1 MLASIAEHEH
11 YRQKSIIIYCLPHS
25 VGADIKHQKM
35 KTLVLNTLGKE
46 VSEQITA
53 LIKDKEVEIV
63 DTSDM
68 KIAHCMG
75 CNQCWLKTPG
85 ICAYKDDYEIILK
98 KLVQADNLWIVS
110 DTRFGFLDYKGKRL
124 MDRIMPMLNMTIG
137 FRDGWMRHELR
148 YHPLNIGLLYK
159 GDADQMMMEDWC
171 KRTSV
176 NIGGQ
181 SLGAIELASP
191 PTPLPKRGEKRVL
204 QEKTPTAKL
213 PAPLSLGEGLGVR
226 PHLVIINGSPRVA
239 KFSNTDKIIH
249 SFVKGLE
256 GTGITWELHNLSNR
270 KEWDAAREAFLSHE
284 RILIAFPLY
293 VECIPSLM
301 LEFLESLPSERRQ
314 PTQLSFL
321 LHGGMDEGYEFR
333 FCERILQGLPAQL
346 GCSFGGTLIHGG
358 SFGIRT
364 REDAIKA
371 KIVAP
376 YEKMGCLFAQNGSF
390 LTPEAKKFTG
400 PEQYPWLVR
409 KMVSLLF
416 LKKVNK
422 GFEDFAKSWGCTRP
436 LDDKPYS

>member
-1 MLASIAEHEH
+1 
-11 YRQKSIIIYCLPHS
+11 
-25 VGADIKHQKM
+25 M

-46 VSEQITA
+46 APEQIKA
-53 LIKDKEVEIV
+53 ILKDKEVEIIE
-63 DTSDM
+63 TSDM

-85 ICAYKDDYEIILK
+85 ICAIKDDYEEIIK
-98 KLVQADNLWIVS
+98 KLVETEKLWIAS
-110 DTRFGFLDYKGKRL
+110 DTKFGFLDYKGKRV
-124 MDRIMPMLNMTIG
+124 MDRIVPMLNMTIG

-148 YHPLNIGLLYK
+148 YHALNIGLLYQ
-159 GDADQMMMEDWC
+159 GAADQTMMEDWC
-171 KRTSV
+171 RRTAV

-181 SLGAIELASP
+181 SLGAIELDSP
-191 PTPLPKRGEKRVL
+191 PTSLPKRGENIVL
-204 QEKTPTAKL
+204 QEKTPTAKVTT
-213 PAPLSLGEGLGVR
+213 PLSLGEELGMR

-256 GTGITWELHNLSNR
+256 EAGISWELHNLSNR
-270 KEWDAAREAFLSHE
+270 KEWDAAREAFLTNE

-293 VECIPSLM
+293 VECMPSLM
-301 LEFLESLPSERRQ
+301 LEFLESLPSARQ
-314 PTQLSFL
+314 QPAQLSFL

-358 SFGIRT
+358 SFSIRT
-364 REDAIKA
+364 REDAVKA

-376 YEKMGCLFAQNGSF
+376 YEKMGRLFAQCGNF

-400 PEQYPWLVR
+400 AEQYPWLVR

-416 LKKVNK
+416 MKKVNK
-422 GFEDFAKSWGCTRP
+422 GFENFAKSWGCTQP
-436 LDDKPYS
+436 LNDKPYSKK

>member
-1 MLASIAEHEH
+1 
-11 YRQKSIIIYCLPHS
+11 
-25 VGADIKHQKM
+25 M
-35 KTLVLNTLGKE
+35 KTLVLNTLGKDYT
-46 VSEQITA
+46 EQITA

-68 KIAHCMG
+68 KIVHCMG

-137 FRDGWMRHELR
+137 FRDGWMRHEVR

-159 GDADQMMMEDWC
+159 GDADQAIMEDWC
-171 KRTSV
+171 KRTAA

-181 SLGAIELASP
+181 SFGAIALQVKS
-191 PTPLPKRGEKRVL
+191 EKCKVKSEPVVSL
-204 QEKTPTAKL
+204 NNKL
-213 PAPLSLGEGLGVR
+213 S
-226 PHLVIINGSPRVA
+226 HLVIINGSPRVA

-256 GTGITWELHNLSNR
+256 EAGITWELRNLSSR
-270 KEWDAAREAFLSHE
+270 KEWETAREAFLSHE

-293 VECIPSLM
+293 VECMPSMM
-301 LEFLESLPSERRQ
+301 LEFLETLPSERKQ
-314 PTQLSFL
+314 PAQLSFL
-321 LHGGMDEGYEFR
+321 LHGGMDEGNEFR

-364 REDAIKA
+364 REDAVKA

-376 YEKMGCLFAQNGSF
+376 YEKMGRLFAQNGNF

-409 KMVSLLF
+409 KIVSLLF
-416 LKKVNK
+416 LKQVNK

>member
-1 MLASIAEHEH
+1 
-11 YRQKSIIIYCLPHS
+11 
-25 VGADIKHQKM
+25 M
-35 KTLVLNTLGKE
+35 KTLVLNTLGKDYT
-46 VSEQITA
+46 EQITA

-68 KIAHCMG
+68 KIVHCMG

-171 KRTSV
+171 KRTAV
-176 NIGGQ
+176 NIGGH
-181 SLGAIELASP
+181 SLGAIALQVKS
-191 PTPLPKRGEKRVL
+191 EKCKVKSEAVVSL
-204 QEKTPTAKL
+204 NNKL
-213 PAPLSLGEGLGVR
+213 S
-226 PHLVIINGSPRVA
+226 HLVIINGSPRVA

-256 GTGITWELHNLSNR
+256 EAGITWELRNLSSR
-270 KEWDAAREAFLSHE
+270 KEWETAREAFLSHE

-293 VECIPSLM
+293 VECMPSMM
-301 LEFLESLPSERRQ
+301 LEFLETLPSERKQ
-314 PTQLSFL
+314 PALLSFL
-321 LHGGMDEGYEFR
+321 LHGGMDEGNEFR
-333 FCERILQGLPAQL
+333 FCERILQGLPEQL
-346 GCSFGGTLIHGG
+346 GCSYGGTLIKGG

-364 REDAIKA
+364 REDAVKA

-376 YEKMGCLFAQNGSF
+376 YEIMGRMFAQSGNF
-390 LTPEAKKFTG
+390 FIPEAKKFTG
-400 PEQYPWLVR
+400 PEQYLWLVR

-416 LKKVNK
+416 MRKVNK

-436 LDDKPYS
+436 LEDKTYC

>member
-1 MLASIAEHEH
+1 
-11 YRQKSIIIYCLPHS
+11 
-25 VGADIKHQKM
+25 M
-35 KTLVLNTLGKE
+35 KTLVLNTLGNE
-46 VSEQITA
+46 YTEQVKT

-63 DTSDM
+63 DTSNM

-85 ICAYKDDYEIILK
+85 ICAIKDDYEEIIK
-98 KLVQADNLWIVS
+98 KLVETENLWIVS
-110 DTRFGFLDYKGKRL
+110 DTHFGFLDYKGKRV
-124 MDRIMPMLNMTIG
+124 MDRIVPMLNMTVG
-137 FRDGWMRHELR
+137 FRDGWMRHEMR

-159 GDADQMMMEDWC
+159 GDADQAMMEDWC
-171 KRTSV
+171 KRTAA
-176 NIGGQ
+176 NIGGH
-181 SLGAIELASP
+181 SLGAIALQVKS
-191 PTPLPKRGEKRVL
+191 EKCKMKSEDVVSL
-204 QEKTPTAKL
+204 NSKL
-213 PAPLSLGEGLGVR
+213 S
-226 PHLVIINGSPRVA
+226 HLVIINGSPRVA

-256 GTGITWELHNLSNR
+256 EAGITGELHNLSNR

-314 PTQLSFL
+314 PAQLSFL
-321 LHGGMDEGYEFR
+321 LHGGMDEGFEFR

-346 GCSFGGTLIHGG
+346 GCRFGGTLIHGG

-364 REDAIKA
+364 REDAVKA

-376 YEKMGCLFAQNGSF
+376 YEKMGRLFAQNGNF